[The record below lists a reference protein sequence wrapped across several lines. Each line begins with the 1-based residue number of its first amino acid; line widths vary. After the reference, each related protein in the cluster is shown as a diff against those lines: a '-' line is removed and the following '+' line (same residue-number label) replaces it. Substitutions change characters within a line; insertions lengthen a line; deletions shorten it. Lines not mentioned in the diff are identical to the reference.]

1 MQKKYLIT
9 EGVHNH
15 ADKTR
20 RSFYYSAFPSTPL
33 VPSTLLFRFAVTV
46 VVVALLDGEII
57 LANTC
62 CRPDKSETR
71 FYEHDRSKS

>member
-9 EGVHNH
+9 EGIHNH
-15 ADKTR
+15 SDKMR
-20 RSFYYSAFPSTPL
+20 HSFYYSAFPSTPL

-46 VVVALLDGEII
+46 VVVALLVGEII

-62 CRPDKSETR
+62 WRPNPSKAKIN
-71 FYEHDRSKS
+71 EHA